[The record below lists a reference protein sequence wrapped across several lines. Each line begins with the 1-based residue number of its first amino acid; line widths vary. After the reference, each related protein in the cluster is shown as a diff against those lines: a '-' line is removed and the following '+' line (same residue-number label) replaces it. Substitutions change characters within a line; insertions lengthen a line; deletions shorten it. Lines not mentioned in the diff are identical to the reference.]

1 MIYSKMAS
9 ESRLFFIG
17 DITQK
22 GLDSGNQMG
31 MRLKNFPDAKKK
43 KLVKLNNDPPS
54 DEHRTPYSTLFKGLV
69 FMFPDQVS
77 GKYTAETQTPYSG
90 LLM

>member
-1 MIYSKMAS
+1 MAS

-31 MRLKNFPDAKKK
+31 MRLKNFPDARKKK
-43 KLVKLNNDPPS
+43 RKKNLVKLNNDPPS

-77 GKYTAETQTPYSG
+77 GKYTAEIQTPYSG